1 MLVSLYYSVILTTCW
16 TTRYGLLLIH
26 HSRESA
32 SFEILAIP
40 EHVLIH
46 FVLMEVFNCFIIF
59 AVSSIPEVFYN
70 VGDNTFFN
78 IEVYSSVVY
87 KNRVERIILILL
99 RIVTVMLFCWVIA
112 DLASF
117 VYVMFYD

>member
-1 MLVSLYYSVILTTCW
+1 
-16 TTRYGLLLIH
+16 
-26 HSRESA
+26 
-32 SFEILAIP
+32 
-40 EHVLIH
+40 
-46 FVLMEVFNCFIIF
+46 MEVFNCFIIF